1 MKEEREY
8 WDFERRRR
16 SSTKR
21 KVAELEVPDGWST
34 VWYNFTQ
41 TTTLHGINKVT
52 ESTPFIWRRIIWLII
67 VLAGLTVFG
76 YQMFNSIQYYFNRP
90 VTVNIAINYNES
102 IRFPSVTLCNQNVF
116 RMTAAAKHK
125 LYPLIDAL
133 YTANTKA
140 INFTDYQ
147 LNLTLVDL
155 YKKTAHRKED
165 MITECRWDSEPCSL
179 ADFVEVY
186 TDHGVCFTFNKAKSA
201 AVRYINSTGARRG
214 LSVKVNLEQ
223 YEYMKGPNNAAG
235 LKILVHDQDEVPL
248 VRELGQAI
256 PPSSRALVGLKIT
269 QVNNLK
275 YPYGKC
281 NDSEYLRFYKSYSI
295 PACKVECKLKHV
307 VEDCKC
313 REAYMPH
320 VRSRENFPRVCTLNE
335 TRHCVMA
342 ALKKKYAC
350 NCATSCQKRMFEASI
365 SYSTTSEF
373 DTDRILHSEQIHD
386 LQKKFIMAREV
397 AQKVKSY
404 IRIKDEEAVYR
415 VNETAKRLQTAFG
428 RIDGVL
434 MHLYEFVERKRSE
447 HLCRNE
453 FHRNVALYTADR
465 LTTTEFIVSW
475 NSFAEG
481 LLVPVATS
489 MKRLLNDVE
498 YVVEESSRDDS
509 KEMMSETR
517 RSISVQLK
525 LILECLKEFDSVIQ
539 TFSRGRVTLDE
550 NDRKINL
557 SYTLLQKLI
566 PRSIIKRKWS
576 KEKDNFIALNDT
588 LNQTYTDLLTIKKE
602 FAKANIETSVIDD
615 TVKKLRIG
623 ASKLITLRHY
633 LEEQVIHSLRDDIRR
648 KTNYFEKKYALFV
661 KEKGDLL
668 MLLGNVK
675 DLMMDLNN
683 SIWPVFTNLINVS
696 IAYLKLPHARKTNL
710 AGHLLGEQVSHKL
723 QEFQVLFND
732 IRARTRNFNHDWQKF
747 TNTYVG
753 VLESIGTEEM
763 TRQFYKT
770 LKKYKKDITKL
781 NITDWCPYC
790 SNCYN
795 VTETLS
801 FDLPWLEGRR
811 HIEMYIE
818 NEVKAQMEKLRSE
831 SEMSKIV
838 GDLDEQFYQVF
849 LQWRRNIEEFQKGNE
864 IDVNFISNN
873 FMEVDIFMRELFYEK
888 VEQQIGYEITNLW
901 SDIGGSMGL
910 FIGGSVLTLFEV
922 IDTIF
927 HHIFKSSMLKRKERK
942 LKKQQMKMLDRS

>member
-1 MKEEREY
+1 
-8 WDFERRRR
+8 
-16 SSTKR
+16 
-21 KVAELEVPDGWST
+21 
-34 VWYNFTQ
+34 
-41 TTTLHGINKVT
+41 
-52 ESTPFIWRRIIWLII
+52 
-67 VLAGLTVFG
+67 
-76 YQMFNSIQYYFNRP
+76 
-90 VTVNIAINYNES
+90 
-102 IRFPSVTLCNQNVF
+102 
-116 RMTAAAKHK
+116 MT
-125 LYPLIDAL
+125 Y
-133 YTANTKA
+133 
-140 INFTDYQ
+140 
-147 LNLTLVDL
+147 
-155 YKKTAHRKED
+155 
-165 MITECRWDSEPCSL
+165 
-179 ADFVEVY
+179 
-186 TDHGVCFTFNKAKSA
+186 VCF
-201 AVRYINSTGARRG
+201 ILGARRG

-235 LKILVHDQDEVPL
+235 LKILVHDQEEVPL

-275 YPYGKC
+275 DPYGKC
-281 NDSEYLRFYKSYSI
+281 NDKESLSYYESYSI
-295 PACKVECKLKHV
+295 PACKVECKLNHV
-307 VEDCKC
+307 LENCNC

-320 VRSRENFPRVCTLNE
+320 GRTSEKPLRYCTLNE
-335 TRHCVMA
+335 TRHCVMS
-342 ALKKKYAC
+342 ALKKNDAC

-373 DTDRILHSEQIHD
+373 DTDRILHSKQISD
-386 LQKKFIMAREV
+386 LQKKFIRAREV

-434 MHLYEFVERKRSE
+434 IHLYKFVEKKRIE

-453 FHRNVALYTADR
+453 FHRNVALYTVDR

-489 MKRLLNDVE
+489 MKRLLIDVE
-498 YVVEESSRDDS
+498 YVVEESNEENFGDMIIVTKRG
-509 KEMMSETR
+509 
-517 RSISVQLK
+517 ISVQLK
-525 LILECLKEFDSVIQ
+525 LILDCLKEVVIVMQ
-539 TFSRGRVTLDE
+539 TFSHGKVSLTED
-550 NDRKINL
+550 DKILNIQ
-557 SYTLLQKLI
+557 YDLLQKLI
-566 PRSIIKRKWS
+566 PKSIIKEKWI
-576 KEKDNFIALNDT
+576 KEEDNFEDLKDT
-588 LNQTYTDLLTIKKE
+588 LNQTYNDLVVIKRE
-602 FAKANIETSVIDD
+602 FAKSKIDNLIVFK
-615 TVKKLRIG
+615 TAKKLKSG
-623 ASKLITLRHY
+623 VSKLISLRHY
-633 LEEQVIHSLRDDIRR
+633 LEEQVIHSLRDGIRR

-675 DLMMDLNN
+675 DLMFDLNN

-696 IAYLKLPHARKTNL
+696 IAYLKKPNARKTDL
-710 AGHLLGEQVSHKL
+710 AGHLLGDHVSHKL

-753 VLESIGTEEM
+753 VLESIGMEEM

-770 LKKYKKDITKL
+770 LQKSRKNITKT
-781 NITDWCPYC
+781 NITDWCPRCAIC
-790 SNCYN
+790 SNY
-795 VTETLS
+795 TETLS
-801 FDLPWLEGRR
+801 FDLPWIEGKN
-811 HIEMYIE
+811 HIQNFIDH
-818 NEVKAQMEKLRSE
+818 NVRTQMAKLRSD

-849 LQWRRNIEEFQKGNE
+849 LQWRRNIEDFQKGNE
-864 IDVNFISNN
+864 IDVDFISNN

-927 HHIFKSSMLKRKERK
+927 HHVFKSSMLKRKERK
-942 LKKQQMKMLDRS
+942 LKKQQMKMLERS